1 MRQVSEGHLR
11 WASLSLSLSVS
22 LSCLHACLLGKD
34 STFPNGENKNIIDEK
49 LMNEKC
55 QHLCKVGL
63 LLHARRAV

>member
-34 STFPNGENKNIIDEK
+34 STFPNGENKNVIDEK

>member
-22 LSCLHACLLGKD
+22 LSRLHAGPLGKD
-34 STFPNGENKNIIDEK
+34 STFPNGEKKNMIDEK

-63 LLHARRAV
+63 LLNAKRAM